1 MLYIFYF
8 LVCMISKKKKAMVF
22 LPFFICRQGDFS
34 IFSLS
39 LVFCSLSVICLGV
52 PFFFS
57 LAFLIICEY
66 PESVVW
72 FMSLILESSQQLLH
86 HIFLPLC
93 SFFLP
98 HLRYQLYIWNCHTV
112 LVCSI
117 HSFFLLFFHFSLRRF
132 YWHIFKFFDSLFSYT
147 QVINKS
153 IKGILYFYCSVLIFN
168 ISFWLFLR
176 VFISL
181 PLIPICFPCWLIFN

>member
-1 MLYIFYF
+1 
-8 LVCMISKKKKAMVF
+8 MVF
-22 LPFFICRQGDFS
+22 LLFFICRQGDFS

-117 HSFFLLFFHFSLRRF
+117 HSFFYYFFILVWEDFIDISSSSL
-132 YWHIFKFFDSLFSYT
+132 
-147 QVINKS
+147 
-153 IKGILYFYCSVLIFN
+153 ILYSAIPRLLTSPSKVFY
-168 ISFWLFLR
+168 ISIAVFWYSTFPFDYFLE
-176 VFISL
+176 FSSL
-181 PLIPICFPCWLIFN
+181 CL

>member
-8 LVCMISKKKKAMVF
+8 LVCMISKKKKQWFFCPF
-22 LPFFICRQGDFS
+22 LYVDKV
-34 IFSLS
+34 IFQYFLCLWSFAVWVLYA
-39 LVFCSLSVICLGV
+39 SVYLF
-52 PFFFS
+52 FFFS

-117 HSFFLLFFHFSLRRF
+117 HSFFYYFFILVWEDFIDISSSSLILYSAIPKLGNIPRF
-132 YWHIFKFFDSLFSYT
+132 LKK
-147 QVINKS
+147 KS
-153 IKGILYFYCSVLIFN
+153 IKSERADLEWCSWYIVIWNVNLQSN
-168 ISFWLFLR
+168 DKL
-176 VFISL
+176 
-181 PLIPICFPCWLIFN
+181 